1 MTVNEWT
8 FIFGLTTPLRNKKGS
23 FSSNRSQMY
32 LDVHLTRQLK
42 NKHSKRCAKKMHQQ
56 LVTGVLP
63 SNIHLCTL
71 SNIQLDKVI
80 YTYIQYYEY

>member
-8 FIFGLTTPLRNKKGS
+8 LIFGLTTPLRNKKGS

-42 NKHSKRCAKKMHQQ
+42 NKQQ
-56 LVTGVLP
+56 EMCKENAPTTGHWCVTLKHTPV
-63 SNIHLCTL
+63 
-71 SNIQLDKVI
+71 
-80 YTYIQYYEY
+80 YII